1 LDKQEVERVKD
12 QTAQPML
19 KQNKDVSLLQPLA
32 VEPVAELDHLEEL
45 VLQQLEK
52 QTAPLAQHL
61 LHNLAKIFYL

>member
-1 LDKQEVERVKD
+1 LDKQGLEHAR
-12 QTAQPML
+12 QQPARLIL
-19 KQNKDVSLLQPLA
+19 KHNKDVSLLQPLV
-32 VEPVAELDHLEEL
+32 VELAAEQGLLEEL